1 MKTIQQR
8 ILKDSS
14 TPSGTLAERVCEFLD
29 ENKALDIV
37 NIDLAGKSSFADAM
51 IVANGT
57 SGRFVKALAD
67 KLKEFFHKN
76 GYTDIRIEG
85 TTTCDWV
92 LIDSHDV
99 IVHLFRPE
107 VREIYNLEK
116 MWAADFKHDED
127 ARSN

>member
-1 MKTIQQR
+1 VEQKENTQQGN
-8 ILKDSS
+8 IIPPSS
-14 TPSGTLAERVCEFLD
+14 TLADRVYAFLD

-37 NIDLAGKSSFADAM
+37 KIDLEGKSAFADAM

-57 SGRFVKALAD
+57 SGRFVKNLAD

-76 GYTDIRIEG
+76 GYTDIHIEG

-92 LIDSHDV
+92 LVDGHDV

-107 VREIYNLEK
+107 IRELYNLEK
-116 MWAADFKHDED
+116 MWSADFKHVSE
-127 ARSN
+127 A

>member
-1 MKTIQQR
+1 MIPP
-8 ILKDSS
+8 SS
-14 TPSGTLAERVCEFLD
+14 TLADRVYAFLD

-37 NIDLAGKSSFADAM
+37 KIDLEGKSAFADAM

-57 SGRFVKALAD
+57 SGRFVKNLAD

-76 GYTDIRIEG
+76 GYTDIHIEG

-92 LIDSHDV
+92 LVDGHDV

-107 VREIYNLEK
+107 IRELYNLEK
-116 MWAADFKHDED
+116 MWSADFKHVSE
-127 ARSN
+127 A

>member
-1 MKTIQQR
+1 MEQKENTQQGN
-8 ILKDSS
+8 IIPPSS
-14 TPSGTLAERVCEFLD
+14 TLADRVYAFLD

-37 NIDLAGKSSFADAM
+37 KIDLEGKSAFADAM

-57 SGRFVKALAD
+57 SGRFVKNLAD

-76 GYTDIRIEG
+76 GYTDIHIEG

-92 LIDSHDV
+92 LVDGHDV

-107 VREIYNLEK
+107 IRELYNLEK
-116 MWAADFKHDED
+116 MWSADFKHVSE
-127 ARSN
+127 A

>member
-1 MKTIQQR
+1 M
-8 ILKDSS
+8 S
-14 TPSGTLAERVCEFLD
+14 LADRVAAFLD

-37 NIDLAGKSSFADAM
+37 TIDLAGKSSFADSM
-51 IVANGT
+51 IVASGT

-67 KLKEFFHKN
+67 KLKEFFHKA
-76 GYTDIRIEG
+76 GYNEVRIEG

-107 VREIYNLEK
+107 IREMYNLEK
-116 MWAADFKHDED
+116 MWSADFRADSE
-127 ARSN
+127 AV